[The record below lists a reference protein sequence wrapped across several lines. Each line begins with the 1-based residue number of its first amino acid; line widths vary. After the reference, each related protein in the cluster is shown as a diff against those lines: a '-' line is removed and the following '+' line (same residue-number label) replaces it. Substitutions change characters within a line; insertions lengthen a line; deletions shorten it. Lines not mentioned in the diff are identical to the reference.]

1 MSPLK
6 KYKVSSISLAT
17 GLTVGTITSCAN
29 KRGWSTKGGLDL
41 SQILAVLKGE
51 RRDRG
56 GQPDQ
61 REVEELKDILVTIGA
76 IEKEE

>member
-1 MSPLK
+1 MK
-6 KYKVSSISLAT
+6 KYKVSAISLAT
-17 GLTVGTITSCAN
+17 GLTVGTITSFAN

-41 SQILAVLKGE
+41 SQILAVIKGE

-61 REVEELKDILVTIGA
+61 KEVEELKDILVTIGA
-76 IEKEE
+76 IESDADE